1 MLVSDLSKQ
10 MCMKMKV
17 DQVRL
22 PDKFF
27 EENLWL
33 WDFFYMRLS
42 HKGFRR
48 FLIEVFGTP
57 SNRTFGCAL
66 FIPPLVSL
74 PRI

>member
-33 WDFFYMRLS
+33 WDFFLY
-42 HKGFRR
+42 
-48 FLIEVFGTP
+48 EVV
-57 SNRTFGCAL
+57 A
-66 FIPPLVSL
+66 
-74 PRI
+74 

>member
-22 PDKFF
+22 PDTPKFF

-33 WDFFYMRLS
+33 WDFFLY
-42 HKGFRR
+42 
-48 FLIEVFGTP
+48 EVV
-57 SNRTFGCAL
+57 A
-66 FIPPLVSL
+66 
-74 PRI
+74 